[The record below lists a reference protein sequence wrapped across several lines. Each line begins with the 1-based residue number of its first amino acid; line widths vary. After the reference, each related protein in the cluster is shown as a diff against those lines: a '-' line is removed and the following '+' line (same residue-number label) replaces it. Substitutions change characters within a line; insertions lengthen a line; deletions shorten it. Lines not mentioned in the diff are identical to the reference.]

1 MAVVSYKVPSI
12 YGHRI
17 IESKHII
24 QGAEQMIILD
34 RYEDGYAV
42 LEVDNQT
49 INIDRNLLE
58 ENLKEGDVLVL
69 RQGKYYKDEE
79 ATESRR
85 RYMVDRFGKLWE
97 D

>member
-1 MAVVSYKVPSI
+1 
-12 YGHRI
+12 
-17 IESKHII
+17 
-24 QGAEQMIILD
+24 MIILD

-85 RYMVDRFGKLWE
+85 RYMVDRFSKLWE

>member
-1 MAVVSYKVPSI
+1 
-12 YGHRI
+12 
-17 IESKHII
+17 
-24 QGAEQMIILD
+24 MIILD

-58 ENLKEGDVLVL
+58 GDLKEGDVLVL

-85 RYMVDRFGKLWE
+85 RYMVDRFSKLWE